1 MSNNSTEYFC
11 KNKIF
16 SRYSDWWDSTWWD
29 SAWQKNKY
37 VMIITIL
44 LQFIITLSMGT
55 FSSSYSS
62 FLQGYAWGLD
72 FLYCSSTHSNSFC
85 FLTFAPPSILED
97 STFFKLSN
105 WGFYILDYLF
115 TICYVALNHSM
126 TSFLIRKMGEIIELI
141 SENFCKG

>member
-1 MSNNSTEYFC
+1 MSNKSTEYFC

-16 SRYSDWWDSTWWD
+16 LRYSAWWYSTSWY

-37 VMIITIL
+37 MMIITIL

-55 FSSSYSS
+55 FSPSYSS

-72 FLYCSSTHSNSFC
+72 FPYCSSTCSNSFC
-85 FLTFAPPSILED
+85 FLTFSPPSIFED

-105 WGFYILDYLF
+105 WGIYILDYLF
-115 TICYVALNHSM
+115 TICCMALNYSM
-126 TSFLIRKMGEIIELI
+126 TSFHIRKMGKIIEVF